1 MHERQ
6 AAKPLGRQ
14 KFEIISLILTS
25 LFVIVLAVIITR
37 LQSLSFSGSPENQFL
52 AQTVQSKKHPTSNWL
67 YSLLLNARM
76 KVLNSIS
83 RKNSFMSVLN
93 IPYSRKTPQLDGIH
107 HGINPSIGMG
117 LPNILIH
124 RKGKLWTGTMSPL
137 LDCCTVRIFIHRIA
151 IYQVHSTIQ
160 RLN

>member
-14 KFEIISLILTS
+14 KFEIICLILTS
-25 LFVIVLAVIITR
+25 LFVILLAVIITR

-52 AQTVQSKKHPTSNWL
+52 AQTVQSKKHLPSNW
-67 YSLLLNARM
+67 LLLNARM

-93 IPYSRKTPQLDGIH
+93 IPYSHKTPQLDGFH
-107 HGINPSIGMG
+107 HGINPSIG
-117 LPNILIH
+117 
-124 RKGKLWTGTMSPL
+124 S
-137 LDCCTVRIFIHRIA
+137 
-151 IYQVHSTIQ
+151 S
-160 RLN
+160 

>member
-52 AQTVQSKKHPTSNWL
+52 AQTVQSKKHASAFKLAIFTL
-67 YSLLLNARM
+67 V
-76 KVLNSIS
+76 KC
-83 RKNSFMSVLN
+83 KNESTQQYF
-93 IPYSRKTPQLDGIH
+93 PQ
-107 HGINPSIGMG
+107 
-117 LPNILIH
+117 
-124 RKGKLWTGTMSPL
+124 K
-137 LDCCTVRIFIHRIA
+137 
-151 IYQVHSTIQ
+151 
-160 RLN
+160 

>member
-52 AQTVQSKKHPTSNWL
+52 AQTVQSKKHLPSNWL

-93 IPYSRKTPQLDGIH
+93 IPYSHKMLQLDGF
-107 HGINPSIGMG
+107 
-117 LPNILIH
+117 H
-124 RKGKLWTGTMSPL
+124 RKGTELWTGTMSPL

>member
-52 AQTVQSKKHPTSNWL
+52 AQTVQSKNYLPSNWL

-93 IPYSRKTPQLDGIH
+93 IPYSQKTPQLDGIH
-107 HGINPSIGMG
+107 HGINPSIG
-117 LPNILIH
+117 
-124 RKGKLWTGTMSPL
+124 S
-137 LDCCTVRIFIHRIA
+137 
-151 IYQVHSTIQ
+151 S
-160 RLN
+160 

>member
-1 MHERQ
+1 MYWASPILRAVSLIFFFCQVDMLVRNSCTSGKRPSHFVV
-6 AAKPLGRQ
+6 RQ

-52 AQTVQSKKHPTSNWL
+52 AQTVQSKKHLPSNWL

-93 IPYSRKTPQLDGIH
+93 IPYSQKTPQLDGIH
-107 HGINPSIGMG
+107 HGINPSIG
-117 LPNILIH
+117 
-124 RKGKLWTGTMSPL
+124 S
-137 LDCCTVRIFIHRIA
+137 
-151 IYQVHSTIQ
+151 S
-160 RLN
+160 